1 MEMAIIEAVLALVA
15 LYLVMALLAS
25 QLNEQISGLMGTR
38 QGYTGKLI
46 KETFPGEGGEIQV
59 EKFYAYPPVFS
70 LSKGSGRPS
79 AIPAELFAEAWLA
92 VLYGKDK
99 PPRADFRSPSEF
111 IASLDLPA
119 GRMKQ
124 VVDWLA
130 AGYGDD
136 WDRFER
142 RIQTWYGDI
151 CDRSEG
157 WFKRFTAFRLWGISL
172 ALAAVLNV
180 DTQYIFNF
188 LMTHEDQRTALA
200 NLGELINATAG
211 GASAPAGSATRAA
224 PPAAATALTPYER
237 AQAANAD
244 LATALA
250 AIDRAMADPVVAGA
264 GDDLHAAAQ
273 VCHRAIH
280 RIVKDK
286 DKDASPTS
294 TFFDRSESWPVLL
307 MGVRTLM
314 GEAALGVASPE
325 TAAPP
330 CSTGSAPRTAPGAK
344 ATGARPAPAPAT
356 ASCAV
361 SGAVSAAAA
370 TALGEAPDSA
380 SSQTANGTASAAEGA
395 RALSADEVTLRWRT
409 ASVCLDRVSQWVDAT
424 WARTRTPASRK
435 ALEEGRAAF
444 GRMQRYLE
452 TERQRSTGAASLR
465 RRYMADPQGVRDCI
479 EQAGADRSAFAQCLR
494 VSTTSQLPLGWP
506 MPMEQLCSV
515 TAVPEGRTAT
525 LRGEGSSCAGLPAN
539 PALGLTAL
547 DAQVDGGRVFGIVA
561 GWLITAF
568 MVSLGAPFWF
578 GVLGKVANLRLAG
591 RVRGSRDGGDDD
603 PPPPDASSLRSAT
616 PLSGA
621 APAAP
626 AVQGAARA
634 ATIAGVAVPAAPFSD
649 ARNSFEQTLRLQDIS
664 RLQKALD
671 APPTGRLDALTRERL
686 RQRLGDS
693 EELDPGS
700 FEAITGRRAPVAV
713 VAAPVASDVWTLG
726 HQAGDEGI
734 SLRQALN
741 RCFPTLAPLAVDD
754 GVFDAE
760 VRNRAVLHRLLSGTE
775 PDWLK
780 RQVVMLATQRD
791 PSLDTLDAAR
801 RRQIL
806 DTAAPLPLGALPAW
820 LCTALGELGVF
831 ERPGASQSN
840 PRIDE
845 YIRAIGN
852 ERMANDETAWCGAFV
867 GWVLKRHGMLSGE
880 EGSLAPYMTAERWS
894 TFGVE
899 VTAFADLQ
907 PGDVCVMP
915 RGDRGH
921 HVAFFVDRPPGSP
934 DGSAYLLGGNQGSG
948 GLVGAVTL
956 VRWRGVDKAVWRRPL

>member
-25 QLNEQISGLMGTR
+25 QLNEQIAGLMGTR

-119 GRMKQ
+119 GKMKQ

-151 CDRSEG
+151 CDRSQG
-157 WFKRFTAFRLWGISL
+157 WYKRFTAFRLWAISL
-172 ALAAVLNV
+172 ALTALLNV
-180 DTQYIFNF
+180 DTQYIFSF
-188 LMTHEDQRTALA
+188 LMTHEDQRIALA
-200 NLGELINATAG
+200 NLGELINTTAG
-211 GASAPAGSATRAA
+211 AASAAAGPTTRATT
-224 PPAAATALTPYER
+224 PAAAAPLTPYER

-244 LATALA
+244 LATALT

-280 RIVKDK
+280 RTVKD
-286 DKDASPTS
+286 DTPTS

-314 GEAALGVASPE
+314 GEAALGIASPD
-325 TAAPP
+325 AAEPP
-330 CSTGSAPRTAPGAK
+330 CPKESLRAAPGAK
-344 ATGARPAPAPAT
+344 AEGARPAPAPEPTPAT
-356 ASCAV
+356 VSCHV
-361 SGAVSAAAA
+361 SGAVSEPAAAA
-370 TALGEAPDSA
+370 D
-380 SSQTANGTASAAEGA
+380 GA
-395 RALSADEVTLRWRT
+395 RALSAEEVTQRWRT

-479 EQAGADRSAFAQCLR
+479 EQAGADRAAFAQCMR
-494 VSTTSQLPLGWP
+494 ASNSSQLPLGWP

-515 TAVPEGRTAT
+515 SAVPEGRMVTVN
-525 LRGEGSSCAGLPAN
+525 GEGASCAGLPAN

-547 DAQVDGGRVFGIVA
+547 EAQVDGGRVFGIAA
-561 GWLITAF
+561 GWSITAF

-591 RVRGSRDGGDDD
+591 RVRGSRDGDDD
-603 PPPPDASSLRSAT
+603 DTPPHAASSLRSV
-616 PLSGA
+616 PPSSGGS
-621 APAAP
+621 PTAP
-626 AVQGAARA
+626 AVPGSARA
-634 ATIAGVAVPAAPFSD
+634 VTIAGVAVPAAPFAD

-671 APPTGRLDALTRERL
+671 VPPTGRLDALTRERL
-686 RQRLGDS
+686 RSRLGDS

-713 VAAPVASDVWTLG
+713 VAAPVAADVWTLG
-726 HQAGDEGI
+726 HQAGDAGI
-734 SLRQALN
+734 AIRQTLN
-741 RCFPTLAPLAVDD
+741 RCFPTLTRLEESE

-760 VRNRAVLHRLLSGTE
+760 VRNRAVLHRLLSSTE

-780 RQVVMLATQRD
+780 REVVMLATQRD
-791 PSLDTLDAAR
+791 LSLDTLDAAR

-806 DTAAPLPLGALPAW
+806 DTAATLSLGSLPAW

-840 PRIDE
+840 PRIDD

-867 GWVLKRHGMLSGE
+867 GWVLKRHGKLSGQA
-880 EGSLAPYMTAERWS
+880 GSLAPYMTAEAWGS
-894 TFGVE
+894 FGTAVP
-899 VTAFADLQ
+899 AFADLQ
-907 PGDVCVMP
+907 PGDVCVMQ
-915 RGDRGH
+915 RSDGGH
-921 HVAFFVDRPPGSP
+921 HVAFFVGTPPGSL

-948 GLVGAVTL
+948 GLAGAVTL